1 MNHKDSET
9 AITEPASE
17 TPDMVRQPDRKR
29 QPEDTPEPCGMEER
43 QAAVVLAMIRDGRPL
58 GELLAE
64 AGVSAE
70 EFAEWVRDGEFPEY
84 TAAMARGFAQTDAP
98 YVWNALLR
106 EAKDGNVPA
115 IRLYFDIWR
124 QKQPASASREGALRD
139 PGVEALRS
147 DLFGL

>member
-1 MNHKDSET
+1 MNHEDLIT
-9 AITEPASE
+9 AITEPEAGNPVQP
-17 TPDMVRQPDRKR
+17 PD
-29 QPEDTPEPCGMEER
+29 ETPEPDVTPEPDGMGER
-43 QAAVVLAMIRDGRPL
+43 QTAVALAMIRDGRPL

-64 AGVSAE
+64 AGVSGE
-70 EFAEWVRDGEFPEY
+70 EFADWVRAGEFPEF
-84 TAAMARGFAQTDAP
+84 AAALARGFAQADAP
-98 YVWNALLR
+98 YVWNTLLR

-139 PGVEALRS
+139 PGVEALRN